1 MNLTLGTI
9 LSAGLLDSINPCAI
23 GIMLLFISL
32 LFSLN
37 RQRSVVLFFGGFYII
52 AVYVTYL
59 LIGLGILKAVHLFGV
74 HGFFGYVAAILLIVM
89 GVIHVGPLWLNRFKW
104 IAWMN
109 SCHIPPGYQKHL
121 KKGAI
126 VGGLILG
133 LLVAICE
140 FPCSGGVYL
149 ATIGLLSVKA
159 SFLQG
164 VMYLMLYNVM
174 FVLPLIVVFLVAG
187 NKNVLDKMSKWQQ
200 KNIVKAKK
208 TMGYIMIILGFLL
221 LAFILL

>member
-1 MNLTLGTI
+1 MNLTLGAI

-37 RQRSVVLFFGGFYII
+37 RQRTVVLFFGAFYIV

-74 HGFFGYVAAILLIVM
+74 HGFFGYAAAVLLIIM
-89 GVIHVGPLWLNRFKW
+89 GIIHIGPSWLYRFKW

-109 SCHIPPGYQKHL
+109 SCHIPPNYQKHL
-121 KKGAI
+121 KKGSI
-126 VGGLILG
+126 IGGLILG
-133 LLVAICE
+133 VLVAICE

-149 ATIGLLSVKA
+149 ATIGLLSIKTT
-159 SFLQG
+159 FLIG
-164 VMYLMLYNVM
+164 VMYLLLYNIM
-174 FVLPLIVVFLVAG
+174 FVLPLVLVFLIAG
-187 NKNVLDKMSKWQQ
+187 NKKVLDKMSKWQQ
-200 KNIVKAKK
+200 KNIVKAKT
-208 TMGYIMIILGFLL
+208 TMGIIMVVLGLSLIIVII
-221 LAFILL
+221 A

>member
-1 MNLTLGTI
+1 MNLTLGAI

-37 RQRSVVLFFGGFYII
+37 RQRTVVLFFGAFYIV

-74 HGFFGYVAAILLIVM
+74 HGFFGYAAAILLIFM
-89 GVIHVGPLWLNRFKW
+89 GIIHIGPSWLNRFKW

-109 SCHIPPGYQKHL
+109 SCHIPANYQKHL
-121 KKGAI
+121 KKGSI
-126 VGGLILG
+126 IGGLILG
-133 LLVAICE
+133 VLVAICE

-149 ATIGLLSVKA
+149 ATIGLLSIKTT
-159 SFLQG
+159 FLIG
-164 VMYLMLYNVM
+164 VMYLLLYIVM
-174 FVLPLIVVFLVAG
+174 FVLPLVLIFLIAG
-187 NKNVLDKMSKWQQ
+187 NKNVLEKTSKWQQ
-200 KNIVKAKK
+200 KNIVKAKT
-208 TMGYIMIILGFLL
+208 TMCIIMVVLGLSLIIV
-221 LAFILL
+221 IIV

>member
-1 MNLTLGTI
+1 MNLTLGAI

-32 LFSLN
+32 LFSFN
-37 RQRSVVLFFGGFYII
+37 KQRSIVLFFGGFYII
-52 AVYVTYL
+52 AVYITYL
-59 LIGLGILKAVHLFGV
+59 LIGLGILKAVHLFGI

-89 GVIHVGPLWLNRFKW
+89 GIIHIGPKWLNRFKW

-109 SCHIPPGYQKHL
+109 SCHIPPGYQNHI

-126 VGGLILG
+126 IGGLILG

-149 ATIGLLSVKA
+149 ATIGLLSIKA
-159 SFLQG
+159 TFLQG
-164 VMYLMLYNVM
+164 VAYLLLYNVM
-174 FVLPLIVVFLVAG
+174 FVLPLVLVFIIAG
-187 NKNVLDKMSKWQQ
+187 NKKVLNRLSKWQQ
-200 KNIVKAKK
+200 KNIVSAKK
-208 TMGYIMIILGFLL
+208 IMGLIMIFLGVGLL
-221 LAFILL
+221 FVIII

>member
-1 MNLTLGTI
+1 MNLTLGAI

-37 RQRSVVLFFGGFYII
+37 RQRTVVLFFGAFYIV

-74 HGFFGYVAAILLIVM
+74 HGFFGYAAAILLILM
-89 GVIHVGPLWLNRFKW
+89 GIIHIGPSWLNRFKW

-109 SCHIPPGYQKHL
+109 SCHIPPNYQKHL
-121 KKGAI
+121 KKGSI
-126 VGGLILG
+126 IGGLILG
-133 LLVAICE
+133 VLVAICE

-149 ATIGLLSVKA
+149 ATIGLLSTKTT
-159 SFLQG
+159 FLTG
-164 VMYLMLYNVM
+164 VGYLLLYNVM
-174 FVLPLIVVFLVAG
+174 FVLPLVLVFLIAG
-187 NKNVLDKMSKWQQ
+187 NKKVLDKMSKWQQ
-200 KNIVKAKK
+200 KNIVKAKT
-208 TMGYIMIILGFLL
+208 TMGIIMVVLGLSLIIVIV
-221 LAFILL
+221 A